1 MDSQESAA
9 SSFDRFLDRVASVC
23 LTLSGTALVLLIAI
37 FGWLVFGRYV
47 LNSTPTWAEQLGLL
61 LIAGLSFVGA
71 AVGVHERRHLSVEFL
86 RDALPIKV
94 RVWVHVAADLL
105 LFVFA
110 VLMAWQ
116 GYKLGMS
123 NIRRE
128 IPLLGISE
136 AWRIFPFAIS
146 GVLIVLF
153 TGTRILR
160 NIRIGLGHRAPDRR
174 LLLESE
180 Y

>member
-1 MDSQESAA
+1 MGSQESSVSA
-9 SSFDRFLDRVASVC
+9 FDRLLDRIASVC

-61 LIAGLSFVGA
+61 LIAGLSFIGA
-71 AVGVHERRHLSVEFL
+71 AVGVHEGRHLSVEFI
-86 RDALPIKV
+86 RDALPLKV
-94 RVWVHVAADLL
+94 RVWVHVVADVLL
-105 LFVFA
+105 LAFA

-153 TGTRILR
+153 TSTRIIR
-160 NIRIGLGHRAPDRR
+160 NVRVGLGLRAPDRR

-180 Y
+180 I

>member
-86 RDALPIKV
+86 RDALPIKA

-105 LFVFA
+105 LFAFA

-160 NIRIGLGHRAPDRR
+160 NIRVGLGLRAPDRR